1 MGKVC
6 KLITQRSL
14 IGYET
19 NEETFIV
26 TTCSVL
32 DHVYPPDQIFDCL
45 TMTSVCEG
53 VGKQGLSDC

>member
-14 IGYET
+14 LGYET
-19 NEETFIV
+19 NEEMFIV

-32 DHVYPPDQIFDCL
+32 DHVYPTDQILDCL
-45 TMTSVCEG
+45 TITSVCEG